1 MARSEDLRISPK
13 VWTEI
18 TNGDVSTITFQNKAE
33 GRSVLLSA
41 TVGSVAPATVEG
53 VEYPASVG
61 HFDINLATAFPGVS
75 GANRVWVYSL
85 DAKALITV
93 FVSHA

>member
-1 MARSEDLRISPK
+1 MARSGDLRISPK

-18 TNGDVSTITFQNKAE
+18 TNGDVSTLTFQNKAE
-33 GRSVLLSA
+33 GRSILVSA
-41 TVGSVAPATVEG
+41 TVGSVAPTTVEG
-53 VEYPASVG
+53 VEYLPSEG
-61 HFDINLATAFPGVS
+61 HYDISLATAFPGVP

>member
-1 MARSEDLRISPK
+1 MARSEDIKVSPK

-41 TVGSVAPATVEG
+41 TVGSVAPTEIEG
-53 VEYPASVG
+53 VEYLPGQG
-61 HFDINLATAFPGVS
+61 HYDINLSTAFPGVP

-85 DAKALITV
+85 DAKGLITV

>member
-1 MARSEDLRISPK
+1 MARSEDLTIQPK

-18 TNGDVSTITFQNKAE
+18 TNADVTAITFQNKAK
-33 GRSVLLSA
+33 GRVVLVSA
-41 TVGSVAPATVEG
+41 TVGSVEPTSLDG
-53 VEYPASVG
+53 VEYPPSEG
-61 HFDINLATAFPGVS
+61 HYDLHLATAFPGVS

-85 DAKALITV
+85 DAKGLIPV